1 MAVHL
6 RQPTFPN
13 DQLAEDAIRAAGF
26 DLASIPPAGT
36 FVPLRR
42 IESTEWGGT
51 PEVMTEVIH
60 EENRR
65 IALKAASLM
74 RLNVAGIDLISTDVR
89 RPWYENGAAI
99 NEVNFAPR
107 LGMRFEYQISAI
119 DAMLTDAFP
128 ASGRLPVE
136 FFVGSGK
143 ALDAALARQRVLA
156 GEGKRCFL
164 STHATVLDPSG
175 KPVAIALNNASL
187 FMRAKTL
194 LLDPCVDA
202 LLLVVQTDELLHTG
216 LPVDSIDR
224 LHVFDNQL
232 AAWGAS
238 HSPLPASAVEMLIRH
253 LRVYCIGDGQT

>member
-1 MAVHL
+1 
-6 RQPTFPN
+6 
-13 DQLAEDAIRAAGF
+13 
-26 DLASIPPAGT
+26 
-36 FVPLRR
+36 
-42 IESTEWGGT
+42 
-51 PEVMTEVIH
+51 MTEVIH

-107 LGMRFEYQISAI
+107 LGMRFEYQTGAI
-119 DAMLTDAFP
+119 DAMLTDTFP

-143 ALDAALARQRVLA
+143 ALDAALARQRALA
-156 GEGKRCFL
+156 GDGKRCFL

-175 KPVAIALNNASL
+175 KPVAIALNNSSL

-232 AAWGAS
+232 AEWRAS
-238 HSPLPASAVEMLIRH
+238 HSPLPAGAVEMLIRH
-253 LRVYCIGDGQT
+253 LQVYCIGDGQT